1 MHSEH
6 SLKRFYIQNENVIVK
21 YVLKYR
27 ASFGFYFEFCTI
39 RIQEH
44 QRLDTQYVL
53 YKQVV
58 LIFRVIRSK

>member
-6 SLKRFYIQNENVIVK
+6 SLKRFYIQNENVIDK

-27 ASFGFYFEFCTI
+27 AIFGFDLEFCTT
-39 RIQEH
+39 RIQEY
-44 QRLDTQYVL
+44 QRLDTHVL

-58 LIFRVIRSK
+58 LVFRVIRSK